1 MNFSFGKQLI
11 YPSRDKDGVYT
22 FVLDEQS
29 DSRYLIKTAAEYH
42 PVVSEYIKT
51 VKPEKGYTQAL
62 ITALGAG
69 EKWGSN
75 VNGDFFPET
84 GLKNNGEDYGYKTFE
99 KFAKVRKHHMNK
111 EHHPEYGKVPL
122 SIWNDKMKRVELIL
136 KIDNNAAPD
145 LAQALSAGQTIDWSM
160 GAKLPYDVCSICGH
174 QSKKIDEYCEHL
186 KFMMNKIDPQ
196 TGKHV
201 HAINRFPKFF
211 DISHVLIG
219 ADRTNATWL
228 KVANAEH
235 SQYVAP
241 HRFEKSGSIYLSIY
255 KDAAVSK
262 KAELDKNIP
271 NNPSPAVSEDLKNV
285 AKKIADKIEAKTPL
299 LPTHVMSQL
308 GQYDL
313 ADVMSTI
320 LSLGMI
326 PHPAEFQTIAL
337 NSVGEG
343 KLAIDLLKKGIHFDP
358 AEGAGSQSSLGH
370 GTPSQE
376 IAAILGNII
385 GERSFARPAL
395 MRKVIIM
402 KTASPAKK
410 SFKLVKSAN
419 IAIPALA
426 AIAALY
432 YNLLK
437 SRQAGMSEDVL
448 AQMLRPES
456 TIGGILGSGA
466 LAGISEVLDTKNH
479 PVGTFDVADTKKHL
493 YNNEGR
499 LELLSK
505 MQQRPVLMLKLSSA
519 DLYQKM
525 FGGLPSLI
533 KSATIERHL
542 SKAPSGPTGFS
553 KVASVPFD
561 GILASPPDL
570 ISQAKKTIA
579 DSSRVLGKV
588 ASIEDLKLF
597 PKEMRPLIADLVI
610 LAETRDN

>member
-1 MNFSFGKQLI
+1 MNFDFGKQLI
-11 YPSRDKDGVYT
+11 YPSRDEKGVYT
-22 FVLDEQS
+22 FVIGESS
-29 DSRYLIKTAAEYH
+29 DDKYLVKTAAEYH
-42 PVVSEYIKT
+42 PVIAEYIKT
-51 VKPEKGYTQAL
+51 VKPEKGHTQAL

-69 EKWGSN
+69 ERWGSN
-75 VNGDFFPET
+75 ANGDFFPES
-84 GLKNNGEDYGYKTFE
+84 GLKHIGDDYGYKTFE
-99 KFAKVRKHHMNK
+99 KFAKIRKHHMNK
-111 EHHPEYGKVPL
+111 DHHPSYGTVPL

-145 LAQALSAGQTIDWSM
+145 LAQALSSGQMVDWSM
-160 GAKLPYDVCSICGH
+160 GAKLPYDVCSVCGH

-186 KFMMNKIDPQ
+186 KFMMNRIDPQ

-201 HAINRFPKFF
+201 HAINRYPKFF

-228 KVANAEH
+228 KVANSH
-235 SQYVAP
+235 HQDP
-241 HRFEKSGSIYLSIY
+241 LRFEKSGAIYLSIY

-262 KAELDKNIP
+262 KAEIEKNIP
-271 NNPSPAVSEDLKNV
+271 NNPSPAISDDLKNV
-285 AKKIADKIEAKTPL
+285 AKKIADKIESKTPM
-299 LPTHVMSQL
+299 LPTSVMTQL
-308 GQYDL
+308 GQYSL
-313 ADVMSTI
+313 ADVMTMM
-320 LSLGMI
+320 SLGML

-337 NSVGEG
+337 NSIGEG
-343 KLAIDLLKKGIHFDP
+343 KLALELLKKGIHFDP
-358 AEGAGSQSSLGH
+358 AEGIGSGKHLEPGI
-370 GTPSQE
+370 PSHE
-376 IAAILGNII
+376 IASILGAII
-385 GERSFARPAL
+385 GQRSFARPAL
-395 MRKVIIM
+395 MERVVMM
-402 KTASPAKK
+402 KTAKPVVK

-426 AIAALY
+426 ALAAIY
-432 YNLLK
+432 YNLLR
-437 SRQAGMSEDVL
+437 SRPATMPEDFAAQA
-448 AQMLRPES
+448 LRPES

-466 LAGISEVLDTKNH
+466 LAGISELLDTKNH
-479 PVGTFDVADTKKHL
+479 PVGNFDVADATKPL

-505 MQQRPVLMLKLSSA
+505 MQKRPVLMLKLSSA

-525 FGGLPSLI
+525 FGGLPNLI

-542 SKAPSGPTGFS
+542 SEAHSSPNGFS

-561 GILASPPDL
+561 GILASSSEL

-597 PKEMRPLIADLVI
+597 PQEIRPLIADLVI